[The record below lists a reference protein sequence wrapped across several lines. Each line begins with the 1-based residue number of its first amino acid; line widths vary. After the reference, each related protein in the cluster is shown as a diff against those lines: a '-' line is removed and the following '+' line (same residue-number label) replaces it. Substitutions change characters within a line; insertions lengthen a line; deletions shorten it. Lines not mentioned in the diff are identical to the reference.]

1 MYYMCLQEN
10 KGEEKMKINYL
21 EDLLNACRMIIG
33 TGELL
38 KSYQGMTMD
47 DLRRLIKELREYLD
61 KLDPNY
67 FL

>member
-1 MYYMCLQEN
+1 MN
-10 KGEEKMKINYL
+10 INFL
-21 EDLLNACRMIIG
+21 KDLLDACRMIIG

-47 DLRRLIKELREYLD
+47 DLRRLIKELRDYLD